1 MNTFSIID
9 QPCGNG
15 NLRWRHGDWKLRLP
29 QVLGF
34 GFSRSGS
41 LMKPTDRHP
50 GGIAAF
56 TTCRTIR
63 TNAIDRPDI
72 ESAVSARLNSS
83 HDIESC
89 RISIASLAQS
99 GD

>member
-15 NLRWRHGDWKLRLP
+15 VTVTCDGDWKLRLP
-29 QVLGF
+29 EVFGF

-41 LMKPTDRHP
+41 LMKLTDRHP

-56 TTCRTIR
+56 TSCRTIR
-63 TNAIDRPDI
+63 TIAIDRPDI
-72 ESAVSARLNSS
+72 ESAVSAILNRFQEF
-83 HDIESC
+83 ESC